1 MSNPIHATRKALS
14 ATEIVTQL
22 SKLNGE
28 QAIGWRLING
38 ALEKTYAFKNYHQT
52 IGFVNALAFIANSED
67 HHPDLAV
74 SYSKCVVRFNTHDV
88 NGISVS
94 DFFCASKVDALLGQ

>member
-1 MSNPIHATRKALS
+1 MSNPVHSNRKALS

-28 QAIGWRLING
+28 QAMGWRLIDG
-38 ALEKTYAFKNYHQT
+38 ALEKTYTFNNYHET
-52 IGFVNALAFIANSED
+52 IGFVNALAFIANTEN
-67 HHPDLAV
+67 HHPDLVV
-74 SYSKCVVRFNTHDV
+74 SYSKCTVRFNTHEV

-94 DFFCASKVDALLGQ
+94 DFFCASKVDALLSQ

>member
-1 MSNPIHATRKALS
+1 MSNPVHNNRKALS
-14 ATEIVTQL
+14 ATEVVTQL

-28 QAIGWRLING
+28 QALGWRLIDD
-38 ALEKTYAFKNYHQT
+38 ALEKTYTFKNYHET
-52 IGFVNALAFIANSED
+52 MGFVNALAYIANFEN

-74 SYSKCVVRFNTHDV
+74 TYSKCTVRFNTHDV

-94 DFFCASKVDALLGQ
+94 DFFCASKVDALLV

>member
-1 MSNPIHATRKALS
+1 MSNPIHNNRKALS

-28 QAIGWRLING
+28 QAQGWRLIDG
-38 ALEKTYAFKNYHQT
+38 ALEKTYTFKNYHET
-52 IGFVNALAFIANSED
+52 IGFVNALAFIANTED
-67 HHPDLAV
+67 HHPELVV
-74 SYSKCVVRFNTHDV
+74 SYSKCTVRFNTHDV

-94 DFFCASKVDALLGQ
+94 DFFCASKVDMLLSQ

>member
-1 MSNPIHATRKALS
+1 MSNAIHNNRKALS

-28 QAIGWRLING
+28 QAQGWRLIDG
-38 ALEKTYAFKNYHQT
+38 ALEKTYTFKNYHET
-52 IGFVNALAFIANSED
+52 IGFVNALAFIANTEN

-74 SYSKCVVRFNTHDV
+74 SFGKCTVRFSTHDV

-94 DFFCASKVDALLGQ
+94 DFFCASKVDALLI